1 MKGEERIVGHAVLE
15 GELELLSP
23 LLVGDGGGDETRDI
37 HVLKDR
43 TGRPFLPGTS
53 IAGVLR
59 ELVAERSGAMAAM
72 LFGALDRQQSAV
84 RVSDALFTRYAII
97 YRDGVRIDHDLGTA
111 VTGAKYD
118 YEAIE
123 REGRAPLRIDVT
135 LRGIH
140 TEDPTDIHAP
150 LRADVIDALAFLRDA
165 LKSGVRFGAMTAKG
179 LGHAQVKNIAMGL
192 YDFARPQDVKTY
204 LRQET
209 PSAAGAGDHCK
220 NASTYAATAPDTFDV
235 AAAFSLRS
243 SLLVR
248 AKGEDATGKAIAVMQ
263 KSGRDAVI
271 PGSSLKG
278 VLRHQ
283 AVRILEKLGRN
294 ADALDDLMGT
304 SGEDAA
310 GVRKKSRMIVDE
322 TYIRLDKNVFE
333 KEHTRNR
340 IDRFTGGT
348 IDSALFTTRPIWQKG
363 KAPTVHVHFQIQKA
377 SKAEAGLALF
387 LLRDLWQGRTALGG
401 EAGAGRG
408 TLLGH
413 TATICYGG
421 NVYHIGENGRITD
434 GKAELEACAAA
445 FVQAKED

>member
-1 MKGEERIVGHAVLE
+1 MKGEERIAGHVVLE

-43 TGRPFLPGTS
+43 MGCPFLPGTS

-59 ELVAERSGAMAAM
+59 GLLAERSETMASL
-72 LFGALDRQQSAV
+72 LFGALDRWQSAV
-84 RVSDALFTRYAII
+84 RVSDAVFTRYAII

-123 REGRAPLRIDVT
+123 RGGRAPLRIDVT

-140 TEDPTDIHAP
+140 TDDPSDIHAP
-150 LRADVIDALAFLRDA
+150 IRTDVLDALVFLRDA
-165 LKSGVRFGAMTAKG
+165 LKAGVRFGAMTAKG
-179 LGHAQVKNIAMGL
+179 LGRAQVKNIAMGL
-192 YDFARPQDVKTY
+192 YDFARPQDVKAY

-209 PSAAGAGDHCK
+209 PTAAQASDPCK
-220 NASTYAATAPDTFDV
+220 KASTYAATAADTFDV
-235 AAAFSLRS
+235 TAAFSLRS

-248 AKGEDATGKAIAVMQ
+248 AKGEDADGKTIAVMQ

-271 PGSSLKG
+271 PGSSMKG

-283 AVRILEKLGRN
+283 AMRILEKLGRN
-294 ADALDDLMGT
+294 ADTLDALMGS
-304 SGEDAA
+304 SGEDATC
-310 GVRKKSRMIVDE
+310 KQKSRMTVDE

-363 KAPTVHVHFQIQKA
+363 NAPTVHVHFQIQKA

-387 LLRDLWQGRTALGG
+387 LLRDLWQGRIALGG
-401 EAGAGRG
+401 EVGSGRG
-408 TLLGH
+408 TLAGH
-413 TATICYGG
+413 AATIRYGG
-421 NVYHIGENGRITD
+421 VAYHIGENGRITD
-434 GKAELEACAAA
+434 GKAELEAYAAA